1 MIVNSVLQNTSVK
14 FSQLVDMFTYPLRLS
29 HYLELI
35 NPLWTKHSL
44 QAKVVKVWDE
54 TKDSRT
60 ITLKPGRGWR
70 NHRAGQHIRV
80 GVEVEGMRH
89 TRTYSISSAPNSKDG
104 TITITVKAIPEGRAS
119 HFLVRKLKKGDF
131 LPIGDPQGDFVL
143 PEAIPVH
150 PLFISAGS
158 GITPIMSMLRNY
170 SKEFRVLPDINHI
183 HYAPHAYDV
192 IFGKELDNLAKNQ
205 KNYNL
210 NRVYTREFHK
220 TDSTTADN
228 HFHPEQLE
236 RLCPDWRDREVW
248 ACGPASLLD
257 AVEAH
262 WKKEGLSRNLH
273 TERFRAKLID
283 TPMDKISSGQVK
295 FSKSNVESES
305 DGITN
310 LLRVAED
317 AGLNPKHGC
326 RMGICHGCDCTLVS
340 GSVRDLRTGVVT
352 NEPGEV
358 IQICVSASIGD
369 IEVEI

>member
-1 MIVNSVLQNTSVK
+1 
-14 FSQLVDMFTYPLRLS
+14 MFTYPLRLS

-80 GVEVEGMRH
+80 GVAIEGMRH

-104 TITITVKAIPEGRAS
+104 LITITVKAIPEGRAS
-119 HFLVRKLKKGDF
+119 HYLVRKLKKGEY
-131 LPIGDPQGDFVL
+131 LPIGDPQGDFVI
-143 PEAIPVH
+143 PDAIPVH
-150 PLFISAGS
+150 PLFITAGS

-170 SKEFRVLPDINHI
+170 SQEFRVLPDIQHI

-192 IFGKELDNLAKNQ
+192 IFGKELENLNKNQ

-210 NRVYTREFHK
+210 NRIYTREFK
-220 TDSTTADN
+220 GNDSGLQEANPNNIADKRSQN
-228 HFHPEQLE
+228 LHFHAEQLE
-236 RLCPDWRDREVW
+236 ALCPDWREREVW
-248 ACGPASLLD
+248 ACGPATLLD
-257 AVEAH
+257 AVEEH
-262 WKKEGLSRNLH
+262 WEKAGLSRKLH

-283 TPMDKISSGQVK
+283 TPTDEISSGQIK
-295 FSKSNVESES
+295 FSKSNVDTNS
-305 DGITN
+305 DGVTN
-310 LLRVAED
+310 ILRVAED

-326 RMGICHGCDCTLVS
+326 RMGICHGCDCKLVS

-352 NEPGEV
+352 NEPGET
-358 IQICVSASIGD
+358 IQICVSASIGN